1 MLCIAS
7 FLVLSFLGLF
17 SATHRRLA
25 REAFSCVVRRATLR
39 PCDTGFDSKIKAKI
53 LSGLISRS
61 PKVAKFVSVRFE
73 LLSWI
78 LVISTLAS
86 SALAVR
92 GLVNYYLY
100 GSCNGLNKSGFCAFD
115 PSGSHNA
122 VSTQE
127 TECRVNPPSE
137 SDLTLKNVN
146 LGVFPTLQSDSG
158 RTLLFIGCYNCDYTR
173 TAYPLIQKLLKEV
186 QATYIFAHFPT
197 KADTAYLSSY
207 ATCLYQQSPGTLWAF
222 NDFLFNSKK
231 EEVANPEYVN
241 GVITRLG
248 LDINQILACVNSE
261 ATNQSVAEQQSQL
274 KKIGVYGT
282 PTVFINGKPVVGPKP
297 YRVYKRLLQDL
308 P

>member
-25 REAFSCVVRRATLR
+25 REAFSCVVRRVTLR

-53 LSGLISRS
+53 LSGLIARS
-61 PKVAKFVSVRFE
+61 PKVAKFVQARFE

-78 LVISTLAS
+78 LVIALLAS
-86 SALAVR
+86 SALAAR

-115 PSGSHNA
+115 PTGSHNA
-122 VSTQE
+122 VSAAE

-137 SDLTLKNVN
+137 KDLTLKNVD
-146 LGVFPTLQSDSG
+146 LSIFPTLTSDSG

-173 TAYPLIQKLLKEV
+173 AAYPLIQKLLKEV
-186 QATYIFAHFPT
+186 PATYIFAHFPT
-197 KADTAYLSSY
+197 KENTAYLSAY
-207 ATCLYQQSPGTLWAF
+207 ATCLYQQSPGALWAF
-222 NDFLFNSKK
+222 NDWLFNSKK
-231 EEVANPEYVN
+231 EEVADPEYAN
-241 GVITRLG
+241 GVIARLG
-248 LDINQILACVNSE
+248 LDVNQVLSCVNSE
-261 ATNQSVAEQQSQL
+261 ATAKTVAEQQDQL

-282 PTVFINGKPVVGPKP
+282 PTIFMNGKPVVGPKP
-297 YRVYKRLLQDL
+297 YRVYKRLLRTF